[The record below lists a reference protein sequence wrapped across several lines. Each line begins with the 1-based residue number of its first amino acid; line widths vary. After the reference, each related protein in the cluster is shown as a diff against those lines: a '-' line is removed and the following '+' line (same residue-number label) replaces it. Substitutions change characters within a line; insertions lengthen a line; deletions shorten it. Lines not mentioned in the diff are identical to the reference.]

1 MATLLN
7 SSNQKPRYFL
17 VIFRYEGDLQTF
29 KMATSKSDSN
39 VMFGGSKMS
48 SLEDD
53 FTYGVTVAQ
62 TNINVRLGLYFRVFI
77 PPFKPQKVI

>member
-1 MATLLN
+1 
-7 SSNQKPRYFL
+7 
-17 VIFRYEGDLQTF
+17 
-29 KMATSKSDSN
+29 MATSKNDSN

-62 TNINVRLGLYFRVFI
+62 TNIKIRLGLYFRVFI
-77 PPFKPQKVI
+77 LPFKPQKVI